1 MESRIYMKELKEMLN
16 SKDHHSIRT
25 IKRWCKNNNVGL
37 YSDNGSNK
45 LYVFREVFEQVYLRQ
60 KKEYSKSELT
70 YSKMNLFPQKE
81 KFKVEKSKSYI
92 PQGEHEK
99 AYLSMLQNIIHKI

>member
-1 MESRIYMKELKEMLN
+1 MKELKEMLN

-45 LYVFREVFEQVYLRQ
+45 LYAFREEFEQVYLRQ
-60 KKEYSKSELT
+60 KKVYFNSELS
-70 YSKMNLFPQKE
+70 YSTMNHFQQME
-81 KFKVEKSKSYI
+81 KIKVEKSKSFI